1 VYKAVLVTLRQAD
14 ERGNEAILSVAAPY
28 PHGIEYVTHKTMLP
42 EVPGSFL
49 YAFSDQQV
57 AQKYIGTHKDSILSQ
72 DCVLRVY
79 TAEADVVTEYPQ
91 YQHRGCRER
100 FGRGRWD
107 FGIIA
112 LRGYCIPGTV
122 WCRSISC
129 WRFCTRWARPKVKV
143 KPQQKQQGVV
153 DPTCANQIFDG
164 ASCTTCHRLPF
175 DVVFGNREIV

>member
-1 VYKAVLVTLRQAD
+1 MARVYKAVLVTLRQAD

-91 YQHRGCRER
+91 VYSTEDDVER
-100 FGRGRWD
+100 FWSEGWWD
-107 FGIIA
+107 FGA
-112 LRGYCIPGTV
+112 SWPYVVPCIPGTV
-122 WCRSISC
+122 WCRSIKLLEVLYTDG
-129 WRFCTRWARPKVKV
+129 RVPKVKV
-143 KPQQKQQGVV
+143 KPQQKQQVRGRSYQRQS
-153 DPTCANQIFDG
+153 NLF
-164 ASCTTCHRLPF
+164 
-175 DVVFGNREIV
+175 